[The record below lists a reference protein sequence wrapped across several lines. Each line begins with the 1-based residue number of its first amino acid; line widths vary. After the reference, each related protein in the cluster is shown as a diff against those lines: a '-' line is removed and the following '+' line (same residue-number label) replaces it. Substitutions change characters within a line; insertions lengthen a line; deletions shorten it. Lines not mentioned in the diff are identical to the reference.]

1 MSKNTGFR
9 CPENILEEI
18 EQKIT
23 LTGKSK
29 SEIIIEMIK
38 GLPSVEIEKR
48 KTLPNAEAVYVV
60 WALDKIL
67 YIGQTK
73 DLCRRFNNHHRL
85 VEFLNCDAKIAWF
98 DAEGSDR
105 LEIESDL
112 IEAFCPELNW
122 ASIENEQYAI
132 VDPDL
137 VVDGDYQNAIVGSI
151 SAKSKLTAKKKAI
164 ELTCI
169 LNPIIA
175 ICSILSDADRAE
187 SELAPILWVQPE
199 GNPKTDNNLR
209 GGGKV
214 KTKVL
219 IDIKAWVS
227 PEIAERFKAMA
238 IENKSAWIADAIEAK
253 LNMESCDTSIT
264 RRSPEYR

>member
-18 EQKIT
+18 EQKII

-38 GLPSVEIEKR
+38 GLPSVEIDKR
-48 KTLPNAEAVYVV
+48 RTLPSVEAVYVV

-67 YIGQTK
+67 YIGQTE
-73 DLCRRFNNHHRL
+73 DLCQRFNNHHRL

-122 ASIENEQYAI
+122 ASIGNKQYAI

-137 VVDGDYQNAIVGSI
+137 VAEGDYQNAIIGSI
-151 SAKSKLTAKKKAI
+151 SAKSKLTAKNKTI
-164 ELTCI
+164 ELTRVS
-169 LNPIIA
+169 NPIVV
-175 ICSILSDADRAE
+175 SYSMLSDADRAVA
-187 SELAPILWVQPE
+187 ELTPILWEQPG
-199 GNPKTDNNLR
+199 GNPKTETNVR

-214 KTKVL
+214 KTKEML
-219 IDIKAWVS
+219 KISTWVS
-227 PEIAERFKAMA
+227 PEIAEQFRS
-238 IENKSAWIADAIEAK
+238 IEHKSAWVADAIEMKIRAQ
-253 LNMESCDTSIT
+253 N
-264 RRSPEYR
+264 